1 MNEKFTSP
9 ECETIIFD
17 NEDVITIS
25 LGGDDIPLPDLGE

>member
-9 ECETIIFD
+9 ECEMIVFE

-25 LGGDDIPLPDLGE
+25 LGGDDAELPDFGE

>member
-25 LGGDDIPLPDLGE
+25 LGGDIVDLPGVGE